1 MEGVV
6 SYVCDDVDLECE
18 GEHVG
23 VETGLGE
30 LGGLLR
36 GLGLLEDGLERLQGV
51 LDLDDRGVVDGVRH
65 CGGVRRSGFVF
76 VAVVVVVG
84 LVRGC
89 LEKRNG
95 ILWHRGAGSTIYH
108 YRGKQ
113 GHTDRLMSPA

>member
-65 CGGVRRSGFVF
+65 CGGVRRSGFV
-76 VAVVVVVG
+76 VVVVVVVG

-89 LEKRNG
+89 LGEKKWYT
-95 ILWHRGAGSTIYH
+95 LAQRGRVYYISLS
-108 YRGKQ
+108 R
-113 GHTDRLMSPA
+113 

>member
-65 CGGVRRSGFVF
+65 CGGVWRSGFVI
-76 VAVVVVVG
+76 VVGVVVG

-89 LEKRNG
+89 LGEKRWYT
-95 ILWHRGAGSTIYH
+95 LAKRGRVYYISLI
-108 YRGKQ
+108 R
-113 GHTDRLMSPA
+113 

>member
-51 LDLDDRGVVDGVRH
+51 LDLDD
-65 CGGVRRSGFVF
+65 
-76 VAVVVVVG
+76 
-84 LVRGC
+84 
-89 LEKRNG
+89 
-95 ILWHRGAGSTIYH
+95 
-108 YRGKQ
+108 
-113 GHTDRLMSPA
+113 